1 MSFTHEPVISPPRLT
16 PRERDVLAAVLSG
29 ATNREIARQ
38 FGIKEQAVKNYL
50 TAIYEKVGVTN
61 RVELTVAALKRGLAP
76 EQPGSNPTPS
86 RRR

>member
-1 MSFTHEPVISPPRLT
+1 MTVPPFT
-16 PRERDVLAAVLSG
+16 PRERDVLTAVLSG

-61 RVELTVAALKRGLAP
+61 RVALTVAAIKFDLLG
-76 EQPGSNPTPS
+76 EEPS
-86 RRR
+86 ASPARHLRTR